1 MATMLLN
8 KLELQEMEDNNRW
21 VVIHPLD
28 DAPEEK
34 VDTSALG
41 PMRMT
46 TSVKI
51 SLLSLRVYLI
61 VMLLL
66 VFYRVFCQAGF
77 FGLHAS

>member
-1 MATMLLN
+1 MATMLID
-8 KLELQEMEDNNRW
+8 KLETQQMANEKRW

-28 DAPEEK
+28 DAPEQK
-34 VDTSALG
+34 VDISALG
-41 PMRMT
+41 PMTMT
-46 TSVKI
+46 RSVRI
-51 SLLSLRVYLI
+51 SLLSLRAYLI

>member
-8 KLELQEMEDNNRW
+8 KVGAQQMADEHRW

-28 DAPEEK
+28 DAPEQK
-34 VDTSALG
+34 VDMSALG
-41 PMRMT
+41 PMAMT
-46 TSVKI
+46 KSVRI
-51 SLLSLRVYLI
+51 SLLSLRAYLI

>member
-8 KLELQEMEDNNRW
+8 KVELQELRDDNRW

-28 DAPEEK
+28 DAPETK
-34 VDTSALG
+34 VDTAALG
-41 PMRMT
+41 PMKMT
-46 TSVKI
+46 LSVK
-51 SLLSLRVYLI
+51 LSLMSLRAYLI

-77 FGLHAS
+77 FGLHV

>member
-8 KLELQEMEDNNRW
+8 KMELQELRDDNCW

-28 DAPEEK
+28 DAPETK
-34 VDTSALG
+34 VDTAALG
-41 PMRMT
+41 PMKMT
-46 TSVKI
+46 RSVK
-51 SLLSLRVYLI
+51 LSLMSLRAYLI

-77 FGLHAS
+77 FGLHV

>member
-8 KLELQEMEDNNRW
+8 KMEIEELRGDNRW

-28 DAPEEK
+28 DAPETK

-41 PMRMT
+41 PMKMT
-46 TSVKI
+46 RSVKL
-51 SLLSLRVYLI
+51 SLLSLRAYLI

-77 FGLHAS
+77 FGLHV

>member
-8 KLELQEMEDNNRW
+8 KLEIQEMEDNNRW

-41 PMRMT
+41 PMTMT
-46 TSVKI
+46 KSVKI
-51 SLLSLRVYLI
+51 SLLSLRAYLVI
-61 VMLLL
+61 MLLL
-66 VFYRVFCQAGF
+66 VVYRVFCQAGF
-77 FGLHAS
+77 FGLHVK

>member
-1 MATMLLN
+1 MATMLIN

-41 PMRMT
+41 PMTMT
-46 TSVKI
+46 KSVKI
-51 SLLSLRVYLI
+51 SLLSLRAYLVI
-61 VMLLL
+61 MLLL
-66 VFYRVFCQAGF
+66 VVYRVFCQAGF
-77 FGLHAS
+77 FGLHVK

>member
-1 MATMLLN
+1 MATMLIN
-8 KLELQEMEDNNRW
+8 KLEASEMANDNRW

-41 PMRMT
+41 PMTMT
-46 TSVKI
+46 TSVRI
-51 SLLSLRVYLI
+51 SLLSLRAYLI

-77 FGLHAS
+77 FGWHV

>member
-8 KLELQEMEDNNRW
+8 KLDPQQMADENRW

-28 DAPEEK
+28 DAPEQK

-41 PMRMT
+41 PMTMT
-46 TSVKI
+46 TSVRI
-51 SLLSLRVYLI
+51 SLLSLRAYLI

>member
-1 MATMLLN
+1 MATMLIN
-8 KLELQEMEDNNRW
+8 KMDAQEMANENRW

-28 DAPEEK
+28 DAPEQK

-41 PMRMT
+41 PMTMT
-46 TSVKI
+46 RSVRI
-51 SLLSLRVYLI
+51 SLLSLRAYLI

-77 FGLHAS
+77 FGLHVK

>member
-1 MATMLLN
+1 MPTMLLN
-8 KLELQEMEDNNRW
+8 KLELQEMEDNHRL

-41 PMRMT
+41 PMTMT
-46 TSVKI
+46 RSVKI
-51 SLLSLRVYLI
+51 SLLSLRAYLI

-66 VFYRVFCQAGF
+66 VVYRVFCQAGF
-77 FGLHAS
+77 FGLHVK

>member
-8 KLELQEMEDNNRW
+8 KLDPQQMEDEHCW

-28 DAPEEK
+28 DAPEQK

-41 PMRMT
+41 PMTMT
-46 TSVKI
+46 TSVRI
-51 SLLSLRVYLI
+51 SLLSLRAYLI

>member
-1 MATMLLN
+1 MATMLIN
-8 KLELQEMEDNNRW
+8 KLEAQEMANENRW

-28 DAPEEK
+28 DAPEQK
-34 VDTSALG
+34 VDMSALG
-41 PMRMT
+41 PMTMT
-46 TSVKI
+46 TSVRI
-51 SLLSLRVYLI
+51 SLLSLRAYLI